1 MEILVIQAI
10 IQDMAGIINELA
22 LLDSYG
28 TLVRWIG
35 KNGYECTGAPYEIYV
50 KTGSDSLP
58 VEGRETEVY
67 FPVRKTGLCQDSEE
81 CCTDK
86 KQSCGACCHLS
97 RTYSSFFITFSW
109 SALFSML

>member
-1 MEILVIQAI
+1 M
-10 IQDMAGIINELA
+10 MAGIINELA

-67 FPVRKTGLCQDSEE
+67 FLDMICSQLFDMIV
-81 CCTDK
+81 
-86 KQSCGACCHLS
+86 LS
-97 RTYSSFFITFSW
+97 KGVTEF
-109 SALFSML
+109 

>member
-22 LLDSYG
+22 LPDSYG

-35 KNGYECTGAPYEIYV
+35 KNGYECAGAPYEIYV

-86 KQSCGACCHLS
+86 KQSCGRPFQVGPVDKLPFPDPILY
-97 RTYSSFFITFSW
+97 TI
-109 SALFSML
+109 L